1 MRLAIVTTHPIQ
13 YNAPWFRMLAQQQ
26 GVEVKVFYT
35 WEASQTIAKYDPG
48 FGRVVEWDIPLL
60 DGYEYTFVKNV
71 SPDQG
76 SHHFKG
82 IDTPTLNKEIEQWR
96 AEAVLVF
103 GWAYK
108 SHLACIRYFK
118 GKIPVLFRGDSTLLD
133 RTGGVKELL
142 KKIFLKFVYRHIDYA
157 LYVGTNNKQY
167 FLQHGVKESQLVYVP
182 HAIENERFK
191 DNTGNYTSRANE
203 WKEELGINRC
213 FNIVFAGKL
222 EPKKNPEYLLQLA
235 AKLPDAN
242 LRFVYVGNGILEE
255 KLKNIAQAD
264 SRILFVGF
272 QNQQNMPLVYRLAN
286 VFVLPSKGPGETWGL
301 AINEAMACGV
311 PVIASDKTG
320 GAIDLIKGNG
330 SIINPEDVDAGV
342 QYINTLMSD
351 EAFEQSQRKQ
361 SEELINN
368 FSFQVIVANV
378 SSLLKKLESDRKGV
392 KN

>member
-203 WKEELGINRC
+203 WKEELGINGC

-255 KLKNIAQAD
+255 KLKNSAQAD